1 MEENLNLLTKCY
13 IAKCNNEFKNR
24 EKLRNTWFENSNK
37 LYLDFI
43 NKIITR
49 EEFDSKITKLDNN
62 YHNSIEKI
70 NLHKCEIDKCYN
82 LVKNHLD
89 YLSDKNKIKKK
100 DNYNIDD
107 YLKILNIN
115 RQKIISMMNKK

>member
-13 IAKCNNEFKNR
+13 ITNCNKESK
-24 EKLRNTWFENSNK
+24 KRNKIRDIWLNNSNK
-37 LYLDFI
+37 LYLDYI
-43 NKIITR
+43 NKIITKKQY
-49 EEFDSKITKLDNN
+49 DLKLTKLDNE

-82 LVKNHLD
+82 LVKNHLN
-89 YLSDKNKIKKK
+89 YLSDKNKITKKN
-100 DNYNIDD
+100 NYNIDD

-115 RQKIISMMNKK
+115 RQNIIKPI

>member
-1 MEENLNLLTKCY
+1 MDENINLLTNCY
-13 IAKCNNEFKNR
+13 IANCNKEFKKR
-24 EKLRNTWFENSNK
+24 KKLRDTWFKNSNK
-37 LYLDFI
+37 IHNDYI

-49 EEFDSKITKLDNN
+49 EEFDSILTKLDNN
-62 YHNSIEKI
+62 YHNSIQKI

-115 RQKIISMMNKK
+115 RQNIISMMNKK

>member
-13 IAKCNNEFKNR
+13 IAKCNNEFKKR

-43 NKIITR
+43 NKIITKK
-49 EEFDSKITKLDNN
+49 EFDSKITKLDNN

-115 RQKIISMMNKK
+115 RQKIISMMNK

>member
-1 MEENLNLLTKCY
+1 MDENLNLLTNCY
-13 IAKCNNEFKNR
+13 IANCNKEFKKR
-24 EKLRNTWFENSNK
+24 KKIRDIWFKNSNK
-37 LYLDFI
+37 IHNDYI
-43 NKIITR
+43 KKIITR
-49 EEFDSKITKLDNN
+49 EEFDSILTELDNN
-62 YHNSIEKI
+62 YHNSIQKI

-89 YLSDKNKIKKK
+89 YLSDKNNLTKK

-115 RQKIISMMNKK
+115 RQKIISMMNK

>member
-13 IAKCNNEFKNR
+13 IANCNKELKKR
-24 EKLRNTWFENSNK
+24 EKLRNIWFKNSNK

-49 EEFDSKITKLDNN
+49 EEFDSKLTKLDNN

-100 DNYNIDD
+100 NNYNIDD

-115 RQKIISMMNKK
+115 RQKIISMMNK